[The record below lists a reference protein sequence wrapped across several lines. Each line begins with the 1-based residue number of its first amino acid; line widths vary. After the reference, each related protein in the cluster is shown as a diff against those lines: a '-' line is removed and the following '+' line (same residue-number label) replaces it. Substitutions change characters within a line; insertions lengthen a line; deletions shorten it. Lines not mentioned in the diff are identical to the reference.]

1 MSDILERTVGDLTI
15 RLDRS
20 GCQSYGHRIDEA
32 PDAFAL
38 DADSLVDVKYPVRE
52 TREALLQACSV
63 CPTEAL
69 SAFDADG
76 NQLVP

>member
-1 MSDILERTVGDLTI
+1 MSDILERKVGDLTI
-15 RLDRS
+15 RIDRTQ
-20 GCQSYGHRIDEA
+20 CQSYGHCIDEA
-32 PDAFAL
+32 PHAFVL
-38 DADSLVDVKYPVRE
+38 DLDSLADFNDPDNEARD
-52 TREALLQACSV
+52 ALLFACEV